1 VRFHVPQPSA
11 HTLRKAHFWLL
22 ILWLVMVPVAIA
34 TGLLES
40 VAFVAAASIYA
51 NAAAHWAA
59 WQGSRAEEE
68 AE

>member
-1 VRFHVPQPSA
+1 MRLACPQPSA

-22 ILWLVMVPVAIA
+22 VLWLAMVPVSVL
-34 TGLLES
+34 TGLLSMVE
-40 VAFVAAASIYA
+40 FIAATSIYA

-68 AE
+68 AG